1 MLNIEKLFL
10 IEKEALSSAFFYAGM
25 VIAFFGSLNPWF
37 LWPLGSYYI
46 IISAMFIMTS
56 MLVEATS
63 SNKIYTNTTFLL
75 PVFAFAVLSCYQLVV
90 NNGNVGGYIANVF
103 HIIVFLSLFRI
114 GTDKLKK
121 MMDIITRL
129 MTLLLVPSML
139 WFFLYL
145 IGFPLPSQDA
155 EFNDSFYTFTNYYLF
170 LLDDRSLMSIVPRF
184 HSVFLEPSHLGVAT
198 NLLLLTQCGKWK
210 KPQNVVLLVA
220 TIMTFSLEAYILLI
234 VLFFLSYWVQKKN
247 FIKKLI
253 ATVIVMAAS
262 IAAAFFYNGGD
273 NVFHDLILLRLEVDD
288 GEIAGNNRVT
298 ADFDSDYSQYLQSSD
313 ILFGREMDYSFGNA
327 GYKVFFYE
335 NGLVGILLL
344 IVFYTAALMHHK
356 NKRALIAALALALLD
371 FIARAFPL
379 WYSNFIPVYFMA
391 MAFELPITLQ
401 TKRDEP

>member
-46 IISAMFIMTS
+46 IISAMFIMMS

-210 KPQNVVLLVA
+210 SRR
-220 TIMTFSLEAYILLI
+220 TWY
-234 VLFFLSYWVQKKN
+234 YW
-247 FIKKLI
+247 
-253 ATVIVMAAS
+253 
-262 IAAAFFYNGGD
+262 
-273 NVFHDLILLRLEVDD
+273 
-288 GEIAGNNRVT
+288 
-298 ADFDSDYSQYLQSSD
+298 
-313 ILFGREMDYSFGNA
+313 
-327 GYKVFFYE
+327 
-335 NGLVGILLL
+335 
-344 IVFYTAALMHHK
+344 
-356 NKRALIAALALALLD
+356 
-371 FIARAFPL
+371 
-379 WYSNFIPVYFMA
+379 
-391 MAFELPITLQ
+391 LP
-401 TKRDEP
+401 P